1 MASPLA
7 DYCVI
12 LVRTQGPVNLG
23 MIARICGNL
32 GVEDLR
38 LVAPECEVNC
48 GESRMFATH
57 SRDLMLDAPVYPD
70 LVSALHGCSHA
81 IGTSARP
88 RRGDVGES
96 VTIADIPA
104 FRARR
109 HGTRIALVFGNE
121 AHGLNDAEMIQC
133 QGLLHLETFGHNYSY
148 NLSQAVSI
156 TLYGLATTV
165 KPATPTVEIT
175 ASREHVD
182 KLFQFWLSTLDRF
195 QYFKKIDRDRFA
207 PQLQRMFN
215 RNDLTDYDVQLLWGM
230 LAQFHFFAFGDRG
243 PAAES
248 ATHADLVGRDVE
260 VEHSASGDG
269 HGGAS

>member
-1 MASPLA
+1 MVSPLA
-7 DYCVI
+7 DYCVV

-32 GVEDLR
+32 GMDDLR
-38 LVAPECEVNC
+38 LVAPQCEINC

-57 SRDLMLDAPVYPD
+57 SRDLMLDAPVFPD

-88 RRGDVGES
+88 RRSDVGES
-96 VTIADIPA
+96 LTISDIPA

-109 HGTRIALVFGNE
+109 HGGRIALVFGNE
-121 AHGLNDAEMIQC
+121 ADGLSEAEMLQC
-133 QGLLHLETFGHNYSY
+133 QALLHLETYGHNYSY

-165 KPATPTVEIT
+165 KPPVISHETT
-175 ASREHVD
+175 ASRVRVD
-182 KLFQFWLSTLDRF
+182 KLFQYWLATLDRF
-195 QYFKKIDRDRFA
+195 QYFNKMDRTRFT
-207 PQLQRMFN
+207 PHLQRLFS
-215 RNDLTDYDVQLLWGM
+215 RNDLTDNDVQLLWGM

-243 PAAES
+243 PKVDAEMEGEPSAELTASAAPLREEPS
-248 ATHADLVGRDVE
+248 
-260 VEHSASGDG
+260 S
-269 HGGAS
+269 